1 MLFTAYYWAMWTS
14 MGKKINNI
22 VWSKTQ
28 EIKNMRYRKAK
39 CIQAGIKGRYEGK
52 KMHLYLLKKKRKKKR
67 KKREVAEEVG

>member
-1 MLFTAYYWAMWTS
+1 

-22 VWSKTQ
+22 VRSKTQ

-52 KMHLYLLKKKRKKKR
+52 KMHLYLLKKKKREKKK
-67 KKREVAEEVG
+67 